1 MKGRG
6 QNRTGC
12 SPASHILPRF
22 RQQFCRG
29 KENNMD
35 WMKLHS
41 YSRKRQT
48 QKKIH
53 CASPLPAQTASV
65 AVGRIKSKAK
75 APQQDPDLLSK
86 LSCDPQVKRTVGQ
99 MRSTITKTLPKVQE
113 YSEVIQMDCLSS
125 EESIELNY
133 NGYRSME
140 VTNDINDMETTP
152 SKGSLHLASA
162 SKQSL
167 RNSETTSGMTL
178 PTGVSDFLLDCL
190 DVETTLDCSYTKTID
205 STSTYSSPE
214 IFRDE
219 TGLEDTAS
227 PETHLACRNSTL
239 LDTSKAINID
249 KMPQLPNL
257 SKILDTTLGVQGQ
270 SITRKQTKQELLS
283 ESTNTSA
290 VVAGKQVYKILSAN
304 EKICKS
310 QPSGASLLLPEQKKK
325 AKDQQP
331 VKRKYRKKIKFGN
344 VCSFSSPHVLHSTGK
359 SNSKKMCGIV
369 ASKPPDADMLDLL
382 SVHEASVHDN
392 CLVYK
397 NSPKVNSEAI
407 VPLSPQRTI
416 HQCLYS
422 PPEICS
428 IIKASPGFRPLK
440 VLQHPTNRKTVFL
453 PSEATEDIIT
463 SSTNWI
469 RSNNR

>member
-1 MKGRG
+1 
-6 QNRTGC
+6 
-12 SPASHILPRF
+12 
-22 RQQFCRG
+22 
-29 KENNMD
+29 MD

-65 AVGRIKSKAK
+65 AMGRMKSKAK

-113 YSEVIQMDCLSS
+113 YSEVTQMDCLSS

-219 TGLEDTAS
+219 AGLEEDTAS

-257 SKILDTTLGVQGQ
+257 SKILDTTLGIQGQ
-270 SITRKQTKQELLS
+270 NSTSRKQTKQELLS

-325 AKDQQP
+325 
-331 VKRKYRKKIKFGN
+331 
-344 VCSFSSPHVLHSTGK
+344 
-359 SNSKKMCGIV
+359 
-369 ASKPPDADMLDLL
+369 LDLL

-453 PSEATEDIIT
+453 SSEATEDIIT
-463 SSTNWI
+463 SSENRI
-469 RSNNR
+469 RSNNRCTF